1 MTSRLHRHDRHE
13 DAAGPPMTCTT
24 MPCTTM
30 PCTRMPW
37 HEDDLLDDAL
47 LGDALLDDAL
57 LDDALLDDAL
67 LGAGASRL
75 HRHDRPPW
83 FHRRRIV
90 LPRGNTMRSDP
101 APLSVT
107 TPRRGESR

>member
-13 DAAGPPMTCTT
+13 DAAGLPMTCTTMTCTT

-30 PCTRMPW
+30 PW
-37 HEDDLLDDAL
+37 HEDDLLD
-47 LGDALLDDAL
+47 DALLDDAL

-67 LGAGASRL
+67 ADGPSRL